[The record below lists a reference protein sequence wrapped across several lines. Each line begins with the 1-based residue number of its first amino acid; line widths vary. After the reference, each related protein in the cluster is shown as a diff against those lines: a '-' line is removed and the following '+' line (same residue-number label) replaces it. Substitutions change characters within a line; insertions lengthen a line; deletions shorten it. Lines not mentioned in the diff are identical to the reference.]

1 MRKMDE
7 MEAKIA
13 LDSIKW
19 AWSFTVIALFIWG
32 IYDFIKLG
40 NITLPLYLLIIQNV
54 VYFFATQISKWKAGD
69 SNGKK
74 IIIWYLTA
82 VVVCL
87 ICFGAILFFLGR

>member
-7 MEAKIA
+7 METKIA

-40 NITLPLYLLIIQNV
+40 NITLPFYLLIIQNI

-69 SNGKK
+69 KSGKK
-74 IIIWYLTA
+74 SIIWYLTA

-87 ICFGAILFFLGR
+87 IFFGAILFFLER